1 MAKRGSVWRRYYIH
15 EIQKEYAIMVVIL
28 LLVYTFILSLFLFGP
43 PAIKLFA
50 DVPLP
55 EKAEASTQ
63 VLVFADRLWPAV
75 IVSFFLST
83 AISVYATHRVAGP
96 IYRFEQTIKKL
107 LLGDISVRIKLRE
120 NDRLVYLSNLI
131 NQMADNMS
139 AAIGDVKKETVE
151 MKEILDKIM
160 PELGSQGHKD
170 MLKSVEDIAEH
181 RDRIEKMLAKFN
193 VTQVKKAD

>member
-1 MAKRGSVWRRYYIH
+1 MAKRGYGLRRYYIH

-50 DVPLP
+50 DAPLP

-63 VLVFADRLWPAV
+63 ILVFADRLWPAV
-75 IVSFFLST
+75 IVSLFLST
-83 AISVYATHRVAGP
+83 AISIYVTHRVAGP
-96 IYRFEQTIKKL
+96 IYRFEQTVKRLI
-107 LLGDISVRIKLRE
+107 LGDISVRIKLRE

-151 MKEILDKIM
+151 IKEILDKIL

-170 MLKSVEDIAEH
+170 MLKSVEDIAER
-181 RDRIEKMLAKFN
+181 RDRIEKVLAKFS
-193 VTQVKKAD
+193 VTPIKEAN